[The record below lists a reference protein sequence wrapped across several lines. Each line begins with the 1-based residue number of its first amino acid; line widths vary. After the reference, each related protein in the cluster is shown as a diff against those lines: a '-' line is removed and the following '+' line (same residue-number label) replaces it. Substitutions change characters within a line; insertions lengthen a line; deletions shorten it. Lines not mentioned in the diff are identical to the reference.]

1 MKFISHTRHYMPNV
15 NLKKTYNIM
24 RLSVVLCMLSLFC
37 ASAKTGYSQVAE
49 ISLNLHN
56 VTISEALEEIKHQSE
71 YSFWYKNDEI
81 NLNEKISVKANKQ
94 SINQVLHGIL
104 GKQGLSYTI
113 DDKHII
119 IYKKNEQ
126 PRMVQQD
133 GKITGI
139 ITDQANVP
147 IIGANVIV
155 KGSSIGS
162 ISDMNGHFSLDASE
176 KDILL
181 ISYIGYMTK
190 EVKIGKQRSLKIQL
204 TEDTQNID
212 EVVVIG
218 YGSVK
223 KSDLTGAVSSVKTA
237 ELQQTPMT
245 SIDQGLVGRAS
256 GVQVIQTSGMPG
268 AVASIRVRGSSSL
281 QGGNEPLYVID
292 GFPVYSGSGFG
303 NTGGKTQMSGL
314 STVNPSDIE
323 SIEILK
329 DAAATAI
336 YGARAAN
343 GVVLITTK
351 SGKKG
356 RDIISFEASFGISNV
371 SKKIDVMNAQDYAK
385 LVNEAYANDGLKPY
399 YDATALSE
407 IAKIGNGTDWQ
418 DEIFRGGS
426 TQTYQLS
433 FSGGDEK
440 TQYAISGNYSDQKGI
455 VINSDFKRY
464 SIRLNLD
471 RKIFKNFS
479 VGTHMTASH
488 TISNSVATDTGGE
501 DGTISGALRM
511 NPIQPV

>member
-1 MKFISHTRHYMPNV
+1 MKLISHTRHYMPNV

-71 YSFWYKNDEI
+71 YSLWYKNDEI
-81 NLNEKISVKANKQ
+81 NLNEKISVKADRQ
-94 SINQVLHGIL
+94 SINQILHGIL
-104 GKQGLSYTI
+104 DKQGLSYTI

-119 IYKKNEQ
+119 IYKKNER
-126 PRMVQQD
+126 PRMNQQD

-139 ITDQANVP
+139 ITDQANIP
-147 IIGANVIV
+147 IIGANVVV
-155 KGSSIGS
+155 KGSSTGS
-162 ISDMNGHFSLDASE
+162 ISDMDGRFSLDASE

-190 EVKIGKQRSLKIQL
+190 EVKIGKQHSLKIQL

-223 KSDLTGAVSSVKTA
+223 KSDLTGSVSSVKTA

-336 YGARAAN
+336 Y
-343 GVVLITTK
+343 
-351 SGKKG
+351 
-356 RDIISFEASFGISNV
+356 
-371 SKKIDVMNAQDYAK
+371 
-385 LVNEAYANDGLKPY
+385 
-399 YDATALSE
+399 
-407 IAKIGNGTDWQ
+407 
-418 DEIFRGGS
+418 
-426 TQTYQLS
+426 
-433 FSGGDEK
+433 
-440 TQYAISGNYSDQKGI
+440 
-455 VINSDFKRY
+455 
-464 SIRLNLD
+464 
-471 RKIFKNFS
+471 
-479 VGTHMTASH
+479 
-488 TISNSVATDTGGE
+488 
-501 DGTISGALRM
+501 
-511 NPIQPV
+511 